1 MGSLEGNSHM
11 TTITKRLRTLLGCGA
26 ATSILFLAAQA
37 HAQTTPETAPE
48 TGPEPEA
55 SQVDEIVVTALRRAT
70 NLQDT
75 ALSISALSG
84 ATLEKMGASTLQD
97 IIAAVP
103 GLNLTEG
110 NTGQRRISV
119 RGVQSAGE
127 STVGLYL
134 GETPITGPNSATSDP
149 SSMTPDLNMF
159 DVSRVEVLRGP
170 QGTLF
175 GSGSMS
181 GTFRVVF
188 NQANTDK
195 YEGGLD
201 LTANSIRGGSEG
213 YSARGMVNVPVVEGL
228 LGARLVLYDEL
239 RGGYVDNVRLGQEDV
254 NEVRAYGGRLML
266 NFTPAENLK
275 VTGLITLQNQDARDS
290 NGWLPLV
297 GEYQND
303 NYTKLSF
310 PNEFRLY
317 NLAAEWDLGPVT
329 INGSTSYYT
338 WDATKYIDGSLSALS
353 VRAAGTYCA
362 RYNGITGSCN
372 ATQLANYRAYIDSVF
387 PLSGYQPMQV
397 ESRVHELRA
406 TSNPDGPLTWTVGA
420 FYEDRSDS
428 AVSSTV
434 EADPISGEV
443 YLPIV
448 YNFSRSIAV
457 DLTQKALYGEATWEV
472 FDGLRVTAG
481 VRAYEYEK
489 TSTSQVLST
498 SYINASVAGP
508 ATTYDSSASGQV
520 FKLNVSY
527 DVTPDIMVYGQY
539 SEGFRPGGINNTPG
553 LTADLIP
560 YSSDS
565 LENYEIGAKTAWF
578 DNRLTLNL
586 SAYEIKWSNMQIS
599 ASIPNF
605 SFIANVGAS
614 TIKGLEIEATAR
626 PMTGLN
632 LTGSLGFVDGK
643 LDVDQTTGLIVA
655 AGKAGDTIPNEPDF
669 KASFAA
675 DYTWPIATAFDGM
688 VRVDYAYMGQAISTF
703 RPTSPYYETMGE
715 FSNVNLRGGIE
726 GDGWG
731 AYLFVNNLLDEV
743 GKVKVT
749 SSNTEEQRTY
759 SIPPRTIGVNL
770 RRRF

>member
-1 MGSLEGNSHM
+1 MNIKAS
-11 TTITKRLRTLLGCGA
+11 RLRTLLGCGV
-26 ATSILFLAAQA
+26 ATSVLLLAAQTQ
-37 HAQTTPETAPE
+37 AQTADAVAE
-48 TGPEPEA
+48 PEPDQS
-55 SQVDEIVVTALRRAT
+55 SQLDEIVVTALRRET

-84 ATLEKMGASTLQD
+84 VTLEKMGASTLQD

-188 NQANTDK
+188 KEADIFN
-195 YEGGLD
+195 YEGAVD
-201 LTANSIRGGSEG
+201 LTGTTIRGGSEG
-213 YSARGMVNVPVVEGL
+213 YAARGMVNVPLVEGL

-239 RGGYVDNVRLGQEDV
+239 RGGYVDNVRLRQEDI

-266 NFTPAENLK
+266 NFTPVETFK
-275 VTGLITLQNQDARDS
+275 VTGLVTLQNQDAADS
-290 NGWLPLV
+290 NGWMPGV
-297 GEYQND
+297 GEYKND

-317 NLAAEWDLGPVT
+317 NLAAQWDLGAVT
-329 INGSTSYYT
+329 INGSTSIYS
-338 WDATKYIDGSLSALS
+338 WDATKYIDGSLAALS

-362 RYNGITGSCN
+362 RYNGVTGACN

-387 PLSGYQPMQV
+387 PLSGYQPMEV
-397 ESRVHELRA
+397 ESRIHELRA
-406 TSNPDGPLTWTVGA
+406 TSNSDGPLTWTVGA

-434 EADPISGEV
+434 EADPISGEAYV
-443 YLPIV
+443 PIV

-457 DLTQKALYGEATWEV
+457 DLTQKALYGEATYEP
-472 FDGLRVTAG
+472 FDGFRITAG

-489 TSTSQVLST
+489 LSRSQVLST
-498 SYINASVAGP
+498 SFINASIAGP
-508 ATTYDSSASGQV
+508 LTTYDSSASGQV
-520 FKLNVSY
+520 FKLNLSY
-527 DVTPDIMVYGQY
+527 DITPDAMIYAQY

-553 LTADLIP
+553 LTPDLIP

-565 LENYEIGAKTAWF
+565 LENYEIGAKTSWF
-578 DNRLTLNL
+578 DNRLTVNL
-586 SAYEIKWSNMQIS
+586 SAYEIRWSNMQI
-599 ASIPNF
+599 AANIPNF

-614 TIKGLEIEATAR
+614 TIKGLEIEASAR
-626 PMTGLN
+626 PISGLSLN
-632 LTGSLGFVDGK
+632 GSMGFVDGT

-655 AGKAGDTIPNEPDF
+655 AGRAGDTIPNEPEF
-669 KASFAA
+669 KAAFAA
-675 DYTWPIATAFDGM
+675 DYTWPIGSEIDGLL
-688 VRVDYAYMGQAISTF
+688 RLDYSYTGESISTF
-703 RPTSPYYETMGE
+703 RPNSPFYETMGD
-715 FSNVNLRGGIE
+715 FSSVNLRGGVE

-731 AYLFVNNLLDEV
+731 AYLFVNNLFDEV
-743 GKVKVT
+743 GLVKVA
-749 SSNTEEQRTY
+749 SSATQEQLTF
-759 SIPPRTIGVNL
+759 SIPPRTVGVNL

>member
-1 MGSLEGNSHM
+1 MI
-11 TTITKRLRTLLGCGA
+11 TIASRLRTLLGCGV
-26 ATSILFLAAQA
+26 ATSVLMIATQAQA
-37 HAQTTPETAPE
+37 QEVP
-48 TGPEPEA
+48 PEPEDA
-55 SQVDEIVVTALRRAT
+55 AQLDEIVVTALRRET

-75 ALSISALSG
+75 ALSITAMSG

-97 IIAAVP
+97 LASSVP

-134 GETPITGPNSATSDP
+134 GETPIAGPNSATSDP

-188 NQANTDK
+188 NQANTHD
-195 YEGGLD
+195 YEGAVD
-201 LTANSIRGGSEG
+201 LTANTIKGGGEG
-213 YSARGMVNVPVVEGL
+213 YSARGMVNVPMVEGL
-228 LGARLVLYDEL
+228 LGARLVLYDES

-254 NEVRAYGGRLML
+254 NEVRAYGGRLMV
-266 NFTPAENLK
+266 NFTPLENLK
-275 VTGLITLQNQDARDS
+275 VTGLVNLQNQDAKDS
-290 NGWLPLV
+290 NGWLPGV
-297 GEYQND
+297 GEYKND

-329 INGSTSYYT
+329 LNGSTSYYT
-338 WDATKYIDGSLSALS
+338 WDATKYIDGSLAALS

-362 RYNGITGSCN
+362 RYNGITGACTP
-372 ATQLANYRAYIDSVF
+372 AQLANYRAYIDSVF

-397 ESRVHELRA
+397 ESRIHELRM
-406 TSNPDGPLTWTVGA
+406 TSNSDGPLTWTVGA

-434 EADPISGEV
+434 EADPVSGEV
-443 YLPIV
+443 YMPIV

-457 DLTQKALYGEATWEV
+457 DLTQKALYGEATYEV
-472 FDGLRVTAG
+472 LDGLKITAG

-489 TSTSQVLST
+489 TSRSQILST
-498 SYINASVAGP
+498 SFINASVAGP
-508 ATTYDSSASGQV
+508 LTTYDSSDSGQV
-520 FKLNVSY
+520 YKLNVSY
-527 DVTPDIMVYGQY
+527 DITPDAMVYAQY
-539 SEGFRPGGINNTPG
+539 AEGFRPGGINNTPG

-565 LENYEIGAKTAWF
+565 LENYEIGAKTSWF
-578 DNRLTLNL
+578 DNRLTVNV
-586 SAYEIKWSNMQIS
+586 SAYEIKWSNMQI
-599 ASIPNF
+599 AAAIPNF
-605 SFIANVGAS
+605 NFIANVGAS
-614 TIKGLEIEATAR
+614 TIKGVEIEASAR
-626 PMTGLN
+626 PMPGLA
-632 LTGSLGFVDGK
+632 LTGSMGFVDGT

-669 KASFAA
+669 KAAFAA
-675 DYTWPIATAFDGM
+675 DYTWPIASGIDGM
-688 VRVDYAYMGQAISTF
+688 VRLDYS
-703 RPTSPYYETMGE
+703 
-715 FSNVNLRGGIE
+715 
-726 GDGWG
+726 
-731 AYLFVNNLLDEV
+731 
-743 GKVKVT
+743 
-749 SSNTEEQRTY
+749 
-759 SIPPRTIGVNL
+759 
-770 RRRF
+770 

>member
-1 MGSLEGNSHM
+1 M
-11 TTITKRLRTLLGCGA
+11 TTIASRLRTLLGCGV
-26 ATSILFLAAQA
+26 ATSVLLLAAQA
-37 HAQTTPETAPE
+37 QAQDAAPE
-48 TGPEPEA
+48 TEDT
-55 SQVDEIVVTALRRAT
+55 SQLDEIVVTALRRET

-75 ALSISALSG
+75 ALSITALSG

-97 IIAAVP
+97 LVASVP

-188 NQANTDK
+188 NEADTDD
-195 YEGGLD
+195 YEGAID
-201 LTANSIRGGSEG
+201 LTANSIHGGSEG
-213 YSARGMVNVPVVEGL
+213 YSARGMVNVPLVDDV

-239 RGGYVDNVRLGQEDV
+239 RGGYVDNVRLNQDDI

-266 NFTPAENLK
+266 NFTPLENLK
-275 VTGLITLQNQDARDS
+275 VTGLITLQNQDAKDS
-290 NGWLPLV
+290 NGWLPGV
-297 GEYQND
+297 GEYKND
-303 NYTKLSF
+303 NYTKLAF

-362 RYNGITGSCN
+362 RYNGITGACTP
-372 ATQLANYRAYIDSVF
+372 AQLASYRAYIDSVF

-397 ESRVHELRA
+397 ESRVHEVRM
-406 TSNPDGPLTWTVGA
+406 TSNSDGPFTWTVGA

-434 EADPISGEV
+434 EADPVSGEV
-443 YLPIV
+443 YQPIV
-448 YNFSRSIAV
+448 YNFSRSVAV
-457 DLTQKALYGEATWEV
+457 DLTQKALFGEATYEV
-472 FDGLRVTAG
+472 LQGLKITAG

-489 TSTSQVLST
+489 LSRSQVLST
-498 SYINASVAGP
+498 SFINASIAGP
-508 ATTYDSSASGQV
+508 LTTYDSSSDGQV
-520 FKLNVSY
+520 YKLNVSY
-527 DVTPDIMVYGQY
+527 DVTPDAMVYAQY

-565 LENYEIGAKTAWF
+565 LENYEIGAKTSWF
-578 DNRLTLNL
+578 DNRLTVNV

-614 TIKGLEIEATAR
+614 TIKGLEIEASAR
-626 PMTGLN
+626 PMRGLS
-632 LTGSLGFVDGK
+632 LTGSLGFVDGT

-669 KASFAA
+669 KAAFAA
-675 DYTWPIATAFDGM
+675 DYSWPIAATIDAM
-688 VRVDYAYMGQAISTF
+688 VRVDYSYMGEAISTF
-703 RPTSPYYETMGE
+703 RPASPYYETMGE
-715 FSNVNLRGGIE
+715 FSNVNLRGGVE

-759 SIPPRTIGVNL
+759 SIPPRTIGVNV

>member
-1 MGSLEGNSHM
+1 MI
-11 TTITKRLRTLLGCGA
+11 ITASRLRTLLGCGVA
-26 ATSILFLAAQA
+26 STVLMLAAQA
-37 HAQTTPETAPE
+37 QAQTAPAP
-48 TGPEPEA
+48 TEPEAEDA
-55 SQVDEIVVTALRRAT
+55 SQVDEIVVTALRRET

-97 IIAAVP
+97 VIASVP

-110 NTGQRRISV
+110 QTGQRRISV

-134 GETPITGPNSATSDP
+134 GETPVAGPNSANSDP

-188 NQANTDK
+188 NQANTEK

-201 LTANSIRGGSEG
+201 LTANTIKDGGEG

-266 NFTPAENLK
+266 NFTPLENLK
-275 VTGLITLQNQDARDS
+275 VTGLVTLQNQDVKDS
-290 NGWLPLV
+290 NGWLPGV

-310 PNEFRLY
+310 PNAFRLY

-338 WDATKYIDGSLSALS
+338 WDATKFIDGSLSALQ

-362 RYNGITGSCN
+362 RYNGISGACN

-397 ESRVHELRA
+397 ESRIHELRA
-406 TSNPDGPLTWTVGA
+406 TSNSDGPFTWTVGA

-434 EADPISGEV
+434 EADALSGEI
-443 YLPIV
+443 YMPIQ
-448 YNFSRSIAV
+448 YTFSRSIAV

-472 FDGLRVTAG
+472 LDGLRITGG

-489 TSTSQVLST
+489 TSHSQVLTT
-498 SYINASVAGP
+498 SYLNASVAGP
-508 ATTYDSSASGQV
+508 MSTYDSSASGQV

-527 DVTPDIMVYGQY
+527 DVTPDAMVYAQY

-553 LTADLIP
+553 LTPDLIP

-565 LENYEIGAKTAWF
+565 LESYEIGAKTAWF
-578 DNRLTLNL
+578 DNRLTVNL

-626 PMTGLN
+626 PMTGLTLN
-632 LTGSLGFVDGK
+632 GSMGFVDGT

-669 KASFAA
+669 KAAFAA
-675 DYTWPIATAFDGM
+675 DYTWPIATAFDGVM
-688 VRVDYAYMGQAISTF
+688 RVDYSYMGQAISTF

-715 FSNVNLRGGIE
+715 YSNVNLRGGIE

-731 AYLFVNNLLDEV
+731 AYLFVSNLLDVV
-743 GKVKVT
+743 GKTKVT

-759 SIPPRTIGVNL
+759 SIAPRTIGVNL